1 MAIPSRRTL
10 MTPNP
15 KATAR
20 EWWGLA
26 VIALPCLVYAM
37 DLTVL
42 NLAVPAL
49 SRALSPSASELLWI
63 IDVYGFLVAGFLIT
77 MGTLGDRIGR
87 RRLLLIGAAFF
98 AVASVLAAF
107 ARTPAELIALRALLG
122 VAGATLAPSTLSLI
136 RNMFHDETQRQFA
149 IGVWI
154 TAFSV
159 GSAIGPLLGGWLLEH
174 FWWGSVFLPAVPVM
188 LLLLVLGPRLLP
200 EFRDEHTGRIDP
212 ASVVLSLSA
221 VLSMI
226 YAIKVMAEHG
236 PSLPRLAL
244 LAAGMAIGARFLR
257 RQGQIDYP
265 LLDLRLFAIPTFR
278 TAIMA
283 YALSCLAMFG
293 IYIFIA
299 QYLQMVLMLSPLQA
313 GWATVPWALGF
324 VVGSMVLAPRLA
336 ARFAPGR
343 VMVWCLAAASLGMLA
358 MVGSDGPWALWVLVA
373 GMIVVSLGMAP
384 VFAIGTEQIITAAPP
399 ERAGAASSIAETS
412 AEFSGALGIALFGS
426 AGTLIYR
433 QQLAQ
438 AGVANLPPEAL
449 TTLGG
454 ALKVADHMPGD
465 AGKRLIVEAQAAFT
479 DALQLTALAGA
490 VLVLLASVLAAR
502 MLRRA

>member
-1 MAIPSRRTL
+1 
-10 MTPNP
+10 MTTHP

-107 ARTPAELIALRALLG
+107 ARTPAELIGLRALLG

-159 GSAIGPLLGGWLLEH
+159 GSAIGPLVGGWLLEH

-200 EFRDEHTGRIDP
+200 EFRDEHAGRVDP

-244 LAAGMAIGARFLR
+244 LAAGMAIGALFLR

-336 ARFAPGR
+336 ARFGPGR

-373 GMIVVSLGMAP
+373 GMIFVSLGMAP

-454 ALKVADHMPGD
+454 ALKVAEQMPGD
-465 AGKRLIVEAQAAFT
+465 TGNRLIVAAQAAFT
-479 DALQLTALAGA
+479 DALQLTALTGA